1 MKYRITRFW
10 KNSAKADPSSEA
22 FTIQTDNMEK
32 GTTISHYQILEKLGE
47 GGMGVVYKAR
57 DTKLDR
63 TVALKFLPSQV
74 GANDDEK
81 KRFINE
87 AKAASALDHTNIC
100 SIHAIEE
107 DDNGNIFIVMAYYEG
122 MSLKEKIEQSPLPL
136 KDAVQYAIQI
146 SSGLHKAHEKG
157 IIHRDLKP
165 ENLLITD
172 DDQVKIID
180 FGLAKAAQ
188 RTMLTKTGTT
198 LGTVPYMSPEQAQ
211 GDTVGHRTDIWS
223 LGVVIYEMVTGQ
235 RPFKSEYETALVYS
249 IVNEEPEPVTG
260 LRSGVPMELER
271 IINKCLEKDAGNRYQ
286 HTDELIVDLR
296 KVERELSSGKHRT
309 EAISERKTESRLENE
324 GEDGSG
330 STSNRLLSRSSM
342 VYIAIAAIA
351 VITGVASYLL
361 FFATST
367 PEYADRVL
375 VVPFENRTGD
385 SSLDPVGR
393 TASDWITEGIL
404 QSGVVDAVQTTT
416 TLQLI
421 GDDDLAGGGLEN
433 RSRLVELAGHTNAG
447 IVVSGSFIQIGDDI
461 RFETQIV
468 DAERN
473 EVIDQLDPVRG
484 TRSDPMNVINELQ
497 QNILGVLSI
506 HVYPGLDLQFFENP
520 PVYEAYV
527 EYMEGLTFFH
537 RDFEKSI
544 EHLHRAIEIDP
555 DFLQAILFKAWAYRI
570 LGQNAEADSL
580 FHTVDAERERLS
592 PYNEYYL
599 DFSMHAM
606 QGDREEAISTA
617 IQWNNIAPQD
627 QLSTY
632 LLGSYALA
640 MNRPQKTVDTFSGF
654 ELSDRF
660 IEEAPGG
667 MQWFRMFANAYHL
680 LGEHE
685 KELETARQGLEYFP
699 EDLFLKAR
707 EAEALAAMGEVEKVY
722 AVIEE
727 SNAIDEPVRG
737 TVGSVML
744 AAAFELRAHGNVDKS
759 LEIAEQAVEWYKSN
773 EPENKGALANA
784 LYRAERWE
792 EAYAIYEELSRQTP
806 DNIVFQGALGVLAA
820 MMGNDEEARHVEE
833 TLRTVDQQYLWGEH
847 TYYRAR
853 INALL
858 GEREKAVSLIEE
870 SLEQGRRF
878 GIDIHRDLAFE
889 SLQDYPPFQELLEP
903 EG

>member
-1 MKYRITRFW
+1 MI
-10 KNSAKADPSSEA
+10 
-22 FTIQTDNMEK
+22 
-32 GTTISHYQILEKLGE
+32 GTMISHYNILEKLGE
-47 GGMGVVYKAR
+47 GGMGVVYKAH

-74 GANDDEK
+74 GTNDEEK

-87 AKAASALDHTNIC
+87 AKAASALDHSNIC
-100 SIHAIEE
+100 AIHSIDET
-107 DDNGNIFIVMAYYEG
+107 DDGNLFIVMAYYEG
-122 MSLKEKIEQSPLPL
+122 MSLKEKIEQGPLPL
-136 KDAVQYAIQI
+136 KDALQYSIQI
-146 SSGLHKAHEKG
+146 SSGLQKAHEKG
-157 IIHRDLKP
+157 VIHRDLKP
-165 ENLLITD
+165 ENLFITGD
-172 DDQVKIID
+172 NQVKIID

-211 GDTVGHRTDIWS
+211 GDTVDHRTDIWS

-235 RPFKSEYETALVYS
+235 RPFKSEYDTALVYS
-249 IVNEEPEPVTG
+249 IVNEDPEPVTG

-271 IINKCLEKDAGNRYQ
+271 IINKCLEKDVGDRYQ
-286 HTDELIVDLR
+286 QINELIVDVR
-296 KVERELSSGKHRT
+296 KVDRELSSGKHR
-309 EAISERKTESRLENE
+309 IESIPEKSADSSLKEKE
-324 GEDGSG
+324 QDEIK
-330 STSNRLLSRSSM
+330 STNNRLLLRAPM
-342 VYIAIAAIA
+342 VYIAVAALA
-351 VITGVASYLL
+351 VITGIASYLL
-361 FFATST
+361 FFATGP

-385 SSLDPVGR
+385 SSLDPIGR
-393 TASDWITEGIL
+393 TAADWITEGIL

-421 GDDDLAGGGLEN
+421 GEDDLAGGGSED
-433 RSRLVELAGHTNAG
+433 RSRLVDLAGATNAG

-473 EVIDQLDPVRG
+473 EVIYTLDPVRG
-484 TRSDPMNVINELQ
+484 PHGDPMSVINELQ

-527 EYMEGLTFFH
+527 EYMDGLTFFH

-544 EHLHRAIEIDP
+544 EHLHRALEIDP

-570 LGQNAEADSL
+570 LEQYAEADSL
-580 FHTVDAERERLS
+580 FHAVDAERERLS

-606 QGDREEAISTA
+606 EGDRQASISTA
-617 IQWNNIAPQD
+617 IQWNSIAPQD
-627 QLSTY
+627 QLSSY
-632 LLGSYALA
+632 LLASYALSS
-640 MNRPQKTVDTFSGF
+640 NRPQKTVDTFSGF

-667 MQWFRMFANAYHL
+667 MQWFSMFANAYHRL
-680 LGEHE
+680 EEHE
-685 KELETARQGLEYFP
+685 KELETAREGLEYFP

-707 EAEALAAMGEVEKVY
+707 EVEALAAMGEVKKVY
-722 AVIEE
+722 TVIEE
-727 SNAIDEPVRG
+727 SRAIDEPVRG

-744 AAAFELRAHGNVDKS
+744 AAAFELRAHGNIDKS

-773 EPENKGALANA
+773 EPENKSALANA
-784 LYRAERWE
+784 LYRAERWD
-792 EAYAIYEELSRQTP
+792 EAYAIYEELSQEVP
-806 DNIVFQGALGVLAA
+806 DNIGFLGARGILSAV
-820 MMGNDEEARHVEE
+820 MGNEDEARQVEE
-833 TLRTVDQQYLWGEH
+833 TLRTDEREYLFGWH
-847 TYYRAR
+847 TYNRAR

-858 GEREKAVSLIEE
+858 GEREKAVSLIEK

-889 SLQDYPPFQELLEP
+889 PLQDYPPFQELLEP